1 MLTALPWIL
10 FAFGLFYTLG
20 GVVLIRRMAM
30 DRLLDQAIAAITLK
44 RDRVEETATRLLTIG
59 GWLTFASGLSL
70 MAQSRAALVLF
81 SLNILAQGGYLV
93 WAARHRPVTDE
104 AERRGRAAT
113 RNALLIY
120 VGVFALVV
128 VMEQHGLWRSW
139 LGTGIAG
146 LVADL
151 VAIGAVTVTFIFLL
165 TNTGSRRSAKK
176 GKSYP
181 DFLDPGEDEGPDYD
195 PTKPPSC
202 LRLAPEYQCWPLW
215 DDETYTNI
223 DPESLGFSAELIER
237 IRRWDDLFQ
246 NGYNPDDPFNS
257 GFASLEE
264 ERLWTDQ
271 AQEVWEALLE
281 EWQGPAVNKISLLPY
296 LSAAAHEGLSPY
308 DTPDAE
314 RVQKMADN
322 CRLLEVREI
331 LARLDTLA
339 AERKAT
345 EAWDGDTQDDIAR
358 VQKFYA
364 MVLAR
369 VPPQYRPDV
378 ARGLESPEPETRAW
392 VQLALD
398 GQAG

>member
-10 FAFGLFYTLG
+10 FAIGLFYTLG

-59 GWLTFASGLSL
+59 GWLTLASGLSL
-70 MAQSRAALVLF
+70 MAQSRAALVIF
-81 SLNILAQGGYLV
+81 PLNIAAQAGYLL

-104 AERRGRAAT
+104 AERRGRVAT

-120 VGVFALVV
+120 VGVFALVL
-128 VMEQHGLWRSW
+128 MLEQQSLWRIW

-146 LVADL
+146 LLADL
-151 VAIGAVTVTFIFLL
+151 AAMGALTAAFVFLL
-165 TNTGSRRSAKK
+165 TNTSSGPSGRK
-176 GKSYP
+176 GKNYP
-181 DFLDPGEDEGPDYD
+181 DFLDPEEDEGPDYD

-237 IRRWDDLFQ
+237 IRRWDELFQ
-246 NGYNPDDPFNS
+246 NGYKPDDPFNS

-271 AQEVWEALLE
+271 AQEIWGALLE

-308 DTPDAE
+308 DMPDAE
-314 RVQKMADN
+314 RLQKMADN
-322 CRLLEVREI
+322 CRLLEVREM

-339 AERKAT
+339 TERQAT

-369 VPPQYRPDV
+369 VAPHYRVDV
-378 ARGLESPEPETRAW
+378 AQGLASPEAATRAW

>member
-1 MLTALPWIL
+1 MHLALPWSL
-10 FAFGLFYTLG
+10 FAIGLFYTLG

-30 DRLLDQAIAAITLK
+30 DRLLDQVIAAITLK
-44 RDRVEETATRLLTIG
+44 RDRVEETATCLLTIG
-59 GWLTFASGLSL
+59 GWLTLASGLSL
-70 MAQSRAALVLF
+70 MAQSRAALVIF
-81 SLNILAQGGYLV
+81 SLNIAAQAGYLL

-120 VGVFALVV
+120 VGVFALVLM
-128 VMEQHGLWRSW
+128 MEQQGLWRSW
-139 LGTGIAG
+139 LGTGITG
-146 LVADL
+146 LLADL
-151 VAIGAVTVTFIFLL
+151 AAMGALTAAFIFLL
-165 TNTGSRRSAKK
+165 TNTGGNHSGRND
-176 GKSYP
+176 KSYP
-181 DFLDPGEDEGPDYD
+181 DFPDPEEDEGPDHD

-202 LRLAPEYQCWPLW
+202 LRMAPEYQCWPLW
-215 DDETYTNI
+215 DDETCTNI
-223 DPESLGFSAELIER
+223 DPESLGFSADLIER
-237 IRRWDDLFQ
+237 IRRWDELFQ
-246 NGYNPDDPFNS
+246 NGYKPDDPFNS
-257 GFASLEE
+257 GFAGLEE

-281 EWQGPAVNKISLLPY
+281 EWQGPAVNRISLLPY

-308 DTPDAE
+308 ETPDGE
-314 RVQKMADN
+314 RLQKMADN
-322 CRLLEVREI
+322 CRLLEIREI

-339 AERKAT
+339 AERQAP

-358 VQKFYA
+358 MQKFYA

-369 VPPQYRPDV
+369 VAPHYRAEV
-378 ARGLESPEPETRAW
+378 ARGLERPEAETRAW